1 MEFLGKTAMVTGAA
15 VGIGRACAIRL
26 AQEGA
31 ALLLLDRDAAALDAL
46 QQELAG
52 YSTPILACPCDVSD
66 AAAVQQ
72 AVAAA
77 TERFA
82 GVDILINNA
91 AVWRSSKPFLELT
104 QADWQQYLSVNVMG
118 VVYCT
123 QAVLGGMLRRGY
135 GRIVNVASVAGVY
148 GNANMVQYSASKGAV
163 IAMTRALAKE
173 VAAGGVLVNC
183 VSPGSVS
190 PSDIA
195 DIDHV
200 QESPLS
206 YLGRTGSDRE
216 NAELICFLA
225 SERASYIAGQNIQID
240 GCRRQL

>member
-1 MEFLGKTAMVTGAA
+1 MEFLEKTAMVTGAA

-77 TERFA
+77 TERFG

>member
-1 MEFLGKTAMVTGAA
+1 MEFSGKTAMVTGAA

-77 TERFA
+77 TERFG

>member
-1 MEFLGKTAMVTGAA
+1 MEFSGKTAMITGAA

-31 ALLLLDRDAAALDAL
+31 ALLLLDRDAAALDVL

-52 YSTPILACPCDVSD
+52 YNTPILACPCDVSD

-72 AVAAA
+72 AVVAA
-77 TERFA
+77 TERFG

-123 QAVLGGMLRRGY
+123 QAVLGGMLHRGY

-200 QESPLS
+200 QESSLS